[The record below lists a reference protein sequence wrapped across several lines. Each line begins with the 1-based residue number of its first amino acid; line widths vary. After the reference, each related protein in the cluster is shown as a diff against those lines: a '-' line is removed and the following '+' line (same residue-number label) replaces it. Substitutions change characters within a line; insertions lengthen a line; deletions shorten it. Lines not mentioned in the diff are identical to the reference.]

1 MHTTQASNAFL
12 RVLEWTVR
20 ALPLLRI
27 KLSGISGRSDSEYG
41 TTTLCGIQLAWQLTR
56 WRISSSGFSGPLA
69 VRLSFQPLAESMR
82 HPRDLCNPNLLH
94 VLHMISA
101 VIVWSVTR
109 IEGFEARWSAAGP
122 VARYSS
128 AVASAAVPLPG
139 TINITVFKLYRTPE
153 FSPDPPGSDKNWDLF
168 FSPNATPKIFNK
180 FEPGDLCFGFDK
192 LNLTAIM
199 TLWTNI
205 DYPLWPNGILSNP
218 PQ

>member
-1 MHTTQASNAFL
+1 MWFSWYDIKSPYHWRWMPCTLPRL
-12 RVLEWTVR
+12 RMLFSESWNVR

-153 FSPDPPGSDKNWDLF
+153 FSPDPPGSDKNWDIEIFLF
-168 FSPNATPKIFNK
+168 AECYTQIF
-180 FEPGDLCFGFDK
+180 
-192 LNLTAIM
+192 
-199 TLWTNI
+199 
-205 DYPLWPNGILSNP
+205 
-218 PQ
+218 Q